1 MSLTKINNL
10 KEPKLTERM
19 AQFINLDDEISA
31 IFRGVFTKANDSWSM
46 LMGNI
51 IVNDNSNPFDI
62 EACHYQYPEYQ
73 FICQPISELSVAKL
87 ITNVGEDANIL
98 IPGLPELGKRESHLN
113 WDESLIPSHFHQE
126 GFPVRRFSAR
136 VCSDAQCHDT
146 KLVAHDMPFHP
157 SAFELTRNF
166 LGLEKFHGSS
176 DARRGDLRIYIPD
189 RRGHLVFSES
199 NIRFHSDIHNEL
211 SVVGSIDDVP
221 VALTNPLEKH
231 DFEPEKAMDVELWLV
246 TQANE
251 ILDYCS
257 STEWEH
263 RYEAESNNTD
273 LEKLLGIISAGESEH
288 CEFKAYIDLV
298 TKKNAKAWD
307 IDKTVCALSNHQ
319 GGKLFIGVDDETR
332 IIGINEGCQ
341 KHYQGESDTENAE
354 AYQKAVVKRLQESL
368 NKNQCFDA
376 YLIEHNKLFVLVVD
390 VHKANG
396 LNYLLAMKE
405 AYIRRGASSPKMTP
419 TEIQAFPVA
428 RDVLGR
434 ELLAA
439 DVSSEWEAN

>member
-1 MSLTKINNL
+1 M
-10 KEPKLTERM
+10 
-19 AQFINLDDEISA
+19 
-31 IFRGVFTKANDSWSM
+31 
-46 LMGNI
+46 
-51 IVNDNSNPFDI
+51 
-62 EACHYQYPEYQ
+62 C
-73 FICQPISELSVAKL
+73 LSQAFPHSV
-87 ITNVGEDANIL
+87 
-98 IPGLPELGKRESHLN
+98 S
-113 WDESLIPSHFHQE
+113 PSHAHDEQYSK
-126 GFPVRRFSAR
+126 RRFSAR
-136 VCSDAQCHDT
+136 ICADVHCHDS
-146 KLVAHDMPFHP
+146 KLVAHGMPFHS
-157 SAFELTRNF
+157 SAFERVTEF
-166 LGLEKFHGSS
+166 LGLGKFHGSS
-176 DARRGDLRIYIPD
+176 DGRKGELCIDIPD
-189 RRGHLVFSES
+189 HRGCLILSDQDVCFQS
-199 NIRFHSDIHNEL
+199 NVSNVSNVL

-221 VALTNPLEKH
+221 VALTSPLEKH

-263 RYEAESNNTD
+263 RYGAESNNTN
-273 LEKLLGIISAGESEH
+273 LEKLLGIISTGESEH

-298 TKKNAKAWD
+298 TKKNVKAWD

-341 KHYQGESDTENAE
+341 KYYQGESDTENAE

-396 LNYLLAMKE
+396 LNYLLATKE

-419 TEIQAFPVA
+419 TEMQAFPVA

-434 ELLAA
+434 ELLTA
-439 DVSSEWEAN
+439 DVSSEWGAY

>member
-1 MSLTKINNL
+1 MSLTEMNNIR
-10 KEPKLTERM
+10 EPELSDRI
-19 AQFINLDDEISA
+19 AQFFSLDEDISGV
-31 IFRGVFTKANDSWSM
+31 FRGVFTNTNNEWSM
-46 LMGNI
+46 LRGVI
-51 IVNDNSNPFDI
+51 TLDDSTTQLKVEP
-62 EACHYQYPEYQ
+62 CQYRYPEYQ
-73 FICQPISELSVAKL
+73 FICKSISGLTLAELMSSL
-87 ITNVGEDANIL
+87 GENGDVP
-98 IPGLPELGKRESHLN
+98 IPGIPSFGKRESTLN
-113 WDESLIPSHFHQE
+113 WTENLIPSHAHDGQ
-126 GFPVRRFSAR
+126 FPKRRFSAR
-136 VCSDAQCHDT
+136 ICANVHCHES
-146 KLVAHDMPFHP
+146 KLVAHGMPFHL
-157 SAFELTRNF
+157 SAFERVTEF
-166 LGLEKFHGSS
+166 LGLGKFHGSS
-176 DARRGDLRIYIPD
+176 DGRKGELCIEIPD
-189 RRGHLVFSES
+189 RRGRLIMSDQEVC
-199 NIRFHSDIHNEL
+199 FHSNVNDVL
-211 SVVGSIDDVP
+211 SVVGAIDDQP
-221 VALTNPLEKH
+221 VALTSPLEKY
-231 DFEPEKAMDVELWLV
+231 DFEAEKAIDVELWLV

-263 RYEAESNNTD
+263 RYGAEPNNMD
-273 LEKLLGIISAGESEH
+273 LEKLLGIISAGEGEH

-341 KHYQGESDTENAE
+341 RHYQGESDAENAE
-354 AYQKAVVKRLQESL
+354 SYQKAVVKRLQESL

-396 LNYLLAMKE
+396 LNYLLTTKE

-419 TEIQAFPVA
+419 TEMQTFPVA

-439 DVSSEWEAN
+439 DVSSEWGAY